1 MGGYSWLGR
10 GICAQAEVWV
20 AKLAT
25 SLLVTASSL
34 GLNPDIPQKTKIK
47 EKSK

>member
-1 MGGYSWLGR
+1 MKMLTETLLIIKVKGW
-10 GICAQAEVWV
+10 E

-34 GLNPDIPQKTKIK
+34 GSNPDIPQK
-47 EKSK
+47 S